1 MNSIMEWDKVQYKG
15 KGQAWTVQG
24 NGTNRDSIREREKA
38 DSTRK
43 RNKQG
48 QYKGKGTNRD
58 SIWENERGMKG
69 PGSKE

>member
-1 MNSIMEWDKVQYKG
+1 MNSIMERDKHGQYKG
-15 KGQAWTVQG
+15 KET
-24 NGTNRDSIREREKA
+24 SM
-38 DSTRK
+38 DSTRE
-43 RNKQG
+43 RDKQG